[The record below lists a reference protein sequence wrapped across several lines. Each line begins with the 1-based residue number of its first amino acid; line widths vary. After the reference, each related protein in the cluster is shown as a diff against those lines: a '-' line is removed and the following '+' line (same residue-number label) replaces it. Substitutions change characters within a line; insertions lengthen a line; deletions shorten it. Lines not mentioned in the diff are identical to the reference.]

1 MEYQIVYVDVLFLI
15 NFSMDYL
22 VLYITAALLYLPK
35 NAKRLLFASVLG
47 AIYEICIVV
56 WPGHFMITFLTS
68 IGVSILLCAVAFD
81 FSVQKTGKGRSIL
94 VFYFINLLFGGAI
107 NAVMHLLQHLRPGAY
122 TGTMQPDVKR
132 IVLLAACV
140 LTLVLLSMIR
150 RRRAFPGEIVQVDI
164 TYDRNLSQ
172 RITCLVDSGNL
183 LTEPFSGL
191 PVILCTMSAVPYERI
206 IEQMEKRHKTCWIP
220 TSTANGTSMLQACVP
235 KEITIDYCTKQKKR
249 DVNKKKTPRKTTCQ
263 AAVAF
268 TSQTI
273 SHNGRIL
280 DGLIPAVLID
290 V

>member
-35 NAKRLLFASVLG
+35 NAKRLLLSSLLG

-94 VFYFINLLFGGAI
+94 IFYFINLLFGGAI

-122 TGTMQPDVKR
+122 RDSMQPDIKR
-132 IVLLAACV
+132 IILLAACV
-140 LTLVLLSMIR
+140 LTLALLSVIR

-164 TYDRNLSQ
+164 TYDQNLSQ
-172 RITCLVDSGNL
+172 QITCLVDSGNL

-191 PVILCTMSAVPYERI
+191 PVILCTMSAVPYKRI
-206 IEQMEKRHKTCWIP
+206 MEQMEKRHKTCWIP
-220 TSTANGTSMLQACVP
+220 TTTANGTSMLQGCLP
-235 KEITIDYCTKQKKR
+235 KEITINCSKQRKR
-249 DVNKKKTPRKTTCQ
+249 DTNKEKAPRKTTCQ
-263 AAVAF
+263 AAIAF
-268 TSQTI
+268 TSQ
-273 SHNGRIL
+273 SVLHNGRTL

-290 V
+290 M